1 MSAPAF
7 GSRWLREIG
16 QQTESLRAD
25 ALRRIVSV
33 LKRCKRKLV
42 V

>member
-1 MSAPAF
+1 MSAPTC

-25 ALRRIVSV
+25 ALKRIVGA
-33 LKRCKRKLV
+33 LKRHKRQLV